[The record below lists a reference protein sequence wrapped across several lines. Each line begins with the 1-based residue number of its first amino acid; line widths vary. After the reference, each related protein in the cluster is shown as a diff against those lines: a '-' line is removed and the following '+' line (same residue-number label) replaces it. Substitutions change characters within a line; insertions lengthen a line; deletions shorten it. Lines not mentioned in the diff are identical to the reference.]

1 MLVTH
6 SLTDWLTDSLLFSK
20 LDWCEDA
27 NSKLVD
33 VVTVADED
41 HVDNNLL
48 QISKLNFCSEHKVWS
63 RFWSWSSGK
72 ICSWSLASFF
82 FCWCFVEVM
91 KLNLGRDFEARF
103 EQVLWRGWCLVEI
116 LKLTYSRDSEDEIW
130 SRFVFE
136 LVIWTQPSGPLC
148 LWQCLFSVSAWSL
161 LFILITTSTPHSR
174 FCHLDNSY
182 SFFVRQITISWTHL
196 HLRTNRC

>member
-1 MLVTH
+1 MWRRQLKTCWCCNCCWWGSCWQQFVA
-6 SLTDWLTDSLLFSK
+6 DFEAKLLFRAQGLVKILK
-20 LDWCEDA
+20 LKFRQD
-27 NSKLVD
+27 
-33 VVTVADED
+33 
-41 HVDNNLL
+41 L
-48 QISKLNFCSEHKVWS
+48 QLEF
-63 RFWSWSSGK
+63 GQ
-72 ICSWSLASFF
+72 FF

-116 LKLTYSRDSEDEIW
+116 LKLMYSRDSEDEIW